1 MRAGVLRH
9 PITILRPNVT
19 GQNTM
24 GEDVLGTPTT
34 IWTGWADIRSLM
46 GREFEAI
53 QQKFAEARLRV
64 RIRHTYT
71 VIQRKDYFTWLN
83 RTIDI
88 LDVEDPTGERKELLM
103 YCREIP
109 LP

>member
-1 MRAGVLRH
+1 
-9 PITILRPNVT
+9 
-19 GQNTM
+19 M

-34 IWTGWADIRSLM
+34 IVTCWAEIRSLM

-53 QQKFAEARLRV
+53 QQKFAEARLKI
-64 RIRHTYT
+64 RIRQTDT
-71 VIQRKDYFTWLN
+71 AIQRKDYFTWGS

-88 LDVEDPTGERKELLM
+88 LDIEDPTGERKEMVL

-109 LP
+109 LS